1 MNNEEK
7 NRALSAIEAIEAEAV
22 RLGVKINL
30 ADLKC
35 EIKSPSDG
43 LAYISTHYAKVSI
56 PAWGKVADVHIDLFA
71 GAGGLAIGLERAGF
85 SPTAM
90 YEKDKYACKTLRRN
104 ITSDAPTLQGTV
116 EETDVADVEW
126 QPGRQPVRLLAAG
139 APCQPFSLGF
149 HIKPRR

>member
-56 PAWGKVADVHIDLFA
+56 PAWGKVADVHIEFVKSTRKTAKLGLDLSA
-71 GAGGLAIGLERAGF
+71 EVSWSSTPRSVSSAYMAIKVYERAVEF
-85 SPTAM
+85 AAAA
-90 YEKDKYACKTLRRN
+90 EAIWN
-104 ITSDAPTLQGTV
+104 QG
-116 EETDVADVEW
+116 
-126 QPGRQPVRLLAAG
+126 
-139 APCQPFSLGF
+139 
-149 HIKPRR
+149 